1 MSVKENDVLIA
12 AAGWLLKRK
21 IWPYHCSVAGG
32 KGIDYSSEKERV
44 INFLRPFQKVFKEP
58 PEKFPSF
65 SKHGPDILGL
75 DLRSSLKDAKEQEI
89 CPENFEWWQ
98 IECKGSGDGKQSTQR
113 NNFDRGVASV
123 VSYYGPSPTEFR
135 NFKPHLG
142 FALPNTE
149 YFKDLLKTRL
159 KRPLRTRL
167 DLWVLVYDSD
177 DKSVHAVPPD
187 AEYT

>member
-1 MSVKENDVLIA
+1 MTFLSLLPDGFLNERFGHTIVLWREERESTTQA
-12 AAGWLLKRK
+12 KKNVSLTSYDRFKRFLKSLQK
-21 IWPYHCSVAGG
+21 
-32 KGIDYSSEKERV
+32 
-44 INFLRPFQKVFKEP
+44 NFLVLA
-58 PEKFPSF
+58 SM
-65 SKHGPDILGL
+65 
-75 DLRSSLKDAKEQEI
+75 DLTSWASICGSSLKDAKEQEI
-89 CPENFEWWQ
+89 CPEKFEWWQ